1 MHMTKEKKEKKNMRL
16 SLALAGGAA
25 QAKIKQAPNG
35 AKLHAQ
41 RLGGQ
46 ISDILLDQISDV
58 LLGQQ

>member
-1 MHMTKEKKEKKNMRL
+1 MTGGYRRPVKRKERK
-16 SLALAGGAA
+16 
-25 QAKIKQAPNG
+25 KQAPNG